1 MVEADSRDLEE
12 EKKQKAY
19 EKSRQRCCKGHP
31 IVYY

>member
-12 EKKQKAY
+12 EKKQKPY